1 MKMYFLRHGET
12 NGNKNKIL
20 QGRIDNPLND
30 DGRNQAMKAR
40 EEIEG
45 ISFDAV
51 YTSPLQRAMETAMIA
66 SGLTEE
72 ELIKDERIVEIS
84 FGDMEGNVVS
94 RDNQV
99 MVDFFYNPEKYV
111 PVNNA
116 ESYEEMLDRI
126 KDFLQDIEDKYKD
139 LPDANILVVSHGALI
154 HGIIM
159 LVKGL
164 EIKDIWK
171 SNVANCSITI
181 VEYKAGKYSIIKEC
195 NQIDRNYVQED

>member
-30 DGRNQAMKAR
+30 DGRLQAMKAR

-45 ISFDAV
+45 ISFEAV
-51 YTSPLQRAMETAMIA
+51 YTSPLQRAKETAMIA
-66 SGLTEE
+66 SGLKE
-72 ELIKDERIVEIS
+72 DEIILDKRIVEIS

-94 RDNQV
+94 RDNQT

-116 ESYEEMLDRI
+116 ESYEEMLDRT
-126 KDFLQDIEDKYKD
+126 KDFLRDIEEKYKD
-139 LPDANILVVSHGALI
+139 LPDTNILVVSHGALI
-154 HGIIM
+154 HGVIM

-171 SNVANCSITI
+171 SNVANCSITV
-181 VEYKAGKYSIIKEC
+181 VEYKEGKYSIIKEC
-195 NQIDRNYVQED
+195 NQADRNYVSED

>member
-1 MKMYFLRHGET
+1 MYFLRHGET
-12 NGNKNKIL
+12 DGNKNKVL

-30 DGRNQAMKAR
+30 DGRSQAMKAR

-51 YTSPLQRAMETAMIA
+51 YTSPLKRAMETATIA
-66 SGLTEE
+66 SGLTED
-72 ELIKDERIVEIS
+72 ELILDKRIVEIS

-99 MVDFFYNPEKYV
+99 MVDFFWHPEKYV

-116 ESYEEMLDRI
+116 ESYVEMLDRI
-126 KDFLQDIEDKYKD
+126 KNFLKDIEEKYKD
-139 LPDANILVVSHGALI
+139 SPNANILVVSHGALI
-154 HGIIM
+154 HGVIM

-171 SNVANCSITI
+171 ANVANCSITVI
-181 VEYKAGKYSIIKEC
+181 EYKDEKYSIIKEC
-195 NQIDRNYVQED
+195 NQVDRNYVPED